1 MPAKQANYYVGLM
14 SGTSMDGIDAALVE
28 LTPDSDPRLIGHH
41 SHPYSPELRR
51 NLLALCQPGDNEIDR
66 LGELDIQVGEGFA
79 KATLQLIKENDCRRE
94 QIRAIGSHGQTLRH
108 RPGAQHPFSLQIGDA
123 NTIAQ
128 RTGITTVADFRRR
141 DISAGGQGAP
151 LVPAFHQAI
160 FQSRD
165 KNRVILNIG
174 GIANITWLSRNTAEP
189 VTGFDTGPGNTLLD
203 HWIAR
208 HRQLDLDRD
217 GAWGAK
223 GKIIP
228 SLLDQMMTD
237 TYFSQSAPKSTGT
250 EYFNLD
256 WMGPILGD
264 DAVSASCDVQATL
277 TELTALSITRAI
289 DQHYPAAEQLLVCG
303 GGVHNGYLM
312 GRLAA
317 NLPSIEV
324 SSTAKLCVDPDW
336 IEAMAFAW
344 LAHRTLEGLPG
355 NLPSVT
361 GAEEAVVLGG
371 IYPAGLSR

>member
-1 MPAKQANYYVGLM
+1 MPSKAYYIGLM
-14 SGTSMDGIDAALVE
+14 SGTSMDGIDAALIE
-28 LTPDSDPRLIGHH
+28 LTPDGAPGLIGHH
-41 SHPYSPELRR
+41 CHPYPPELRR
-51 NLLALCQPGDNEIDR
+51 NLAALCQPGDNEIDR
-66 LGELDIQVGEGFA
+66 LGELDIQVGETFA
-79 KATLQLIKENDCRRE
+79 EATLQLIKEHACRRE

-108 RPGAQHPFSLQIGDA
+108 RPGVQHPFSLQIGDA

-160 FQSRD
+160 FQCGE

-174 GIANITWLSRNTAEP
+174 GIANITWLPSNSAEP

-203 HWIAR
+203 HWITR
-208 HRQLDLDRD
+208 HRQVDFDRH
-217 GAWGAK
+217 GAWGET
-223 GKIIP
+223 GRIIP
-228 SLLDQMMTD
+228 SLLDRMMTD
-237 TYFSQSAPKSTGT
+237 AYFSRSAPKSTGT

-256 WMGPILGD
+256 WLDAMLGEV
-264 DAVSASCDVQATL
+264 AESATSDVQATL
-277 TELTALSITRAI
+277 IELTALTIADAI
-289 DQHYPAAEQLLVCG
+289 SLHCPVAEQLLVCG

-324 SSTAKLCVDPDW
+324 FSTAKLSVDPDW

-361 GAEEAVVLGG
+361 GARESVVLGG

>member
-1 MPAKQANYYVGLM
+1 MPSKAYYIGLM
-14 SGTSMDGIDAALVE
+14 SGTSMDGIDAALIE
-28 LTPDSDPRLIGHH
+28 LTPDGAPGLIGHH
-41 SHPYSPELRR
+41 CHPYPTELRR
-51 NLLALCQPGDNEIDR
+51 NLAALCQPGDNEIDR
-66 LGELDIQVGEGFA
+66 LGELDIQVGETFA
-79 KATLQLIKENDCRRE
+79 EATLQLIKEHACRRE

-108 RPGAQHPFSLQIGDA
+108 RPGVQHPFSLQIGDA

-160 FQSRD
+160 FQSGE

-174 GIANITWLSRNTAEP
+174 GIANITWLPSNSAEP
-189 VTGFDTGPGNTLLD
+189 ATGFDTGPGNTLLD
-203 HWIAR
+203 HWITR
-208 HRQLDLDRD
+208 HRQVDFDRH
-217 GAWGAK
+217 GAWGET
-223 GKIIP
+223 GRIIP
-228 SLLDQMMTD
+228 SLLDRMMTD
-237 TYFSQSAPKSTGT
+237 AYFSRSAPKSTGT

-256 WMGPILGD
+256 WLDAMLGE
-264 DAVSASCDVQATL
+264 DAELATSDVQATL
-277 TELTALSITRAI
+277 IELTALTIADAI
-289 DQHYPAAEQLLVCG
+289 SLHCPVAEQLLVCG

-324 SSTAKLCVDPDW
+324 FSTAKLSVDPDW

-361 GAEEAVVLGG
+361 GAREAVVLGG

>member
-1 MPAKQANYYVGLM
+1 MPGKQANYYIGLM

-41 SHPYSPELRR
+41 SQPYPPELRR
-51 NLLALCQPGDNEIDR
+51 NLSALCQPGDNEIDR
-66 LGELDIQVGEGFA
+66 LGELDIQVGEAFA

-108 RPGAQHPFSLQIGDA
+108 RPGVQHPFSLQIGDA

-160 FQSRD
+160 FQSGD

-174 GIANITWLSRNTAEP
+174 GIANITWLPSNTAEA

-208 HRQLDLDRD
+208 HRQVDFDRD
-217 GAWGAK
+217 GAWGK
-223 GKIIP
+223 TGKIIP
-228 SLLDQMMTD
+228 SLLNKMMTD
-237 TYFSQSAPKSTGT
+237 TYFSRSAPKSTGT

-256 WMGPILGD
+256 WMDSILGD
-264 DAVSASCDVQATL
+264 DAVSASCDVQTTL

-289 DQHYPAAEQLLVCG
+289 GQHYPAAEQLLVCG

-312 GRLAA
+312 DRLAA

-324 SSTAKLCVDPDW
+324 FSTAKLSVDPDW

-344 LAHRTLEGLPG
+344 LAYRTLEGLPG